1 MTDFENYFTAI
12 LDNKITACEKMK
24 KVSEML
30 LNRFVCPDE
39 FQFDEAIA
47 KRHIEFIE
55 HFCKQPSGKLGQPLK
70 LELFQKARLQA
81 LFGFVDDNDNRE

>member
-30 LNRFVCPDE
+30 LNRT
-39 FQFDEAIA
+39 ASSIT
-47 KRHIEFIE
+47 I
-55 HFCKQPSGKLGQPLK
+55 SG
-70 LELFQKARLQA
+70 RS
-81 LFGFVDDNDNRE
+81 DINDMGHV